1 MLKTAIIAMTVLG
14 CDSEAKMCEYVSTSQ
29 PEWATMAECEEALK
43 GRAVRDM
50 DFSYPTIVGICRS
63 TQESPV
69 RLASAPPS
77 LALVDPTRTAS
88 TTPAEP
94 VDLTAAKG
102 DRSIMIRAAD
112 GYVVAR
118 NAVVGVAGGTVE
130 FVGGAAYG
138 TVATVG
144 GIARDTLNAV
154 GGGAGW
160 AFSKATSLF

>member
-69 RLASAPPS
+69 RLASAP
-77 LALVDPTRTAS
+77 LVDTTRTAS
-88 TTPAEP
+88 TRPAEP

-118 NAVVGVAGGTVE
+118 NAIVGVAGGTVE

-138 TVATVG
+138 TVEMVG
-144 GIARDTLNAV
+144 GIARGTVNAV
-154 GGGAGW
+154 GAGAGW
-160 AFSKATSLF
+160 AFAKATSLF